1 MIITLVPLSL
11 SKTGAVFQYIAPV
24 QECNVCNLK
33 NVCHNLKPGAY
44 YTVLKSREKEH
55 KCLVHEGNKVF
66 TVEVE
71 ETERALMIPKS
82 SAKEGAK
89 ITYRKPDCDD
99 VDCPLA
105 LECIL
110 SFARDHSKVKI
121 SGLGSKKCPRG
132 LDLVEAKI
140 E

>member
-1 MIITLVPLSL
+1 MIITLVPKSL
-11 SKTGAVFQYIAPV
+11 SKTGTVFQYLSPA
-24 QECNVCNLK
+24 QECNLCNLK

-44 YTVLKSREKEH
+44 YTVRKSREKEH
-55 KCLVHEGNKVF
+55 NCFIHEDGKVT

-71 ETERALMIPKS
+71 ETERNLMIPKN
-82 SAKEGAK
+82 SAKEGAR

-99 VDCPLA
+99 TDCPLA

-110 SFARDHSKVKI
+110 SFARDHSKIKI
-121 SGLGSKKCPRG
+121 NSVHSTKCPRG
-132 LDLVEAKI
+132 LDLIEALI